1 MSAYFIVEVE
11 ITDPIPYEGYKPLA
25 AASIEKYGG
34 RFKVRGGKAEL
45 IEGVNPP
52 KRVVVIEFNSVEAA
66 KRWYDSREY
75 QDALAIRQRASK
87 SRAILVEG
95 V

>member
-25 AASIEKYGG
+25 ASSIEKYGG

-52 KRVVVIEFNSVEAA
+52 KRVVVIEFDSVEAV
-66 KRWYDSREY
+66 KRWYNSREY

-95 V
+95 L

>member
-11 ITDPIPYEGYKPLA
+11 VTDPATYEPYKPLA

-34 RFKVRGGKAEL
+34 RFKARGGKAEL
-45 IEGVNPP
+45 IEGTGAP
-52 KRVVVIEFNSVEAA
+52 KRTVVIEFDSVEAA
-66 KRWYDSREY
+66 KRWYNSPDY
-75 QDALAIRQRASK
+75 QAALKIRQSASK
-87 SRAILVEG
+87 ARAILVEG

>member
-34 RFKVRGGKAEL
+34 RFKARGGKAEL
-45 IEGVNPP
+45 IEGLDFIPRQQV
-52 KRVVVIEFNSVEAA
+52 A
-66 KRWYDSREY
+66 KLYADYD
-75 QDALAIRQRASK
+75 QVWQW
-87 SRAILVEG
+87 
-95 V
+95 